1 MQHHKYSVPLCG
13 IQSLPNM
20 NMALFGRTD
29 TSPAA
34 TLSNSQRATGCVAY
48 DPLALEPTY
57 GYDPSLA
64 PGIVFTVAFF
74 LSLTAHTVQTIQSR
88 KWWYSTF
95 ALGALGMWYI
105 VLGLNKADQLTQG
118 RPLAGLDALAPII
131 AHTARLCSLF
141 RSPSLSSVSSP
152 PADLPLAP
160 ED

>member
-1 MQHHKYSVPLCG
+1 
-13 IQSLPNM
+13 M

-105 VLGLNKADQLTQG
+105 VLGLNKVDRLTQG
-118 RPLAGLDALAPII
+118 GHWLGWTCWR
-131 AHTARLCSLF
+131 
-141 RSPSLSSVSSP
+141 PSLPIQQDSVLSS
-152 PADLPLAP
+152 DLHPYHL
-160 ED
+160 